1 MSKITYCVPSGIN
14 ATMGRKNRIRAAIIR
29 LHEEW
34 ELTPTELIDL
44 FGGRA
49 QHILDEHYDTRHT
62 EAHD

>member
-1 MSKITYCVPSGIN
+1 MSKITYRVPSRIN
-14 ATMGRKNRIRAAIIR
+14 ATMGRQNRIKAAIIR

-49 QHILDEHYDTRHT
+49 QHILDEHYDTRYT
-62 EAHD
+62 ETHE